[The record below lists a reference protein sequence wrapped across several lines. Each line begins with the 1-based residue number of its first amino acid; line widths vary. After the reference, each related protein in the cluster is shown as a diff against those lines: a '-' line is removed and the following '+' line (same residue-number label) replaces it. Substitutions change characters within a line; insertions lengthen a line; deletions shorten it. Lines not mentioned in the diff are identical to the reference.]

1 MPSMTT
7 IRLKTRL
14 AAVTALI
21 ALGAA
26 LAGCTAGD
34 DRVTELPG
42 PVADGAE
49 FRAVPS
55 PAAVAPDG
63 DLTLLDGD
71 HVTVSELSAD
81 RPVVLVFVEPWCTDC
96 AEGEELLGSIAA
108 KYHGVVTVVGIAHE
122 GSVDELR
129 DYARKND
136 VGHLL
141 ARDETGAIWESYGVE
156 EAPFSVMIA
165 EGGTLLRGWRG
176 LLPDLGDAIDAL
188 LVKSLP
194 EG

>member
-7 IRLKTRL
+7 IRTRTRL
-14 AAVTALI
+14 TAVAALV
-21 ALGAA
+21 A
-26 LAGCTAGD
+26 LAGALTACTAGD
-34 DRVTELPG
+34 GRVSELPG
-42 PVADGAE
+42 PAMDGAE
-49 FRAVPS
+49 LRAAPS
-55 PAAVAPDG
+55 TAPVAPDG

-71 HVTVSELSAD
+71 RVTLSELSAD
-81 RPVVLVFVEPWCTDC
+81 RPVVLVFVEPWCSDC
-96 AEGEELLGSIAA
+96 AEGEEQLSSIAA
-108 KYHGVVTVVGIAHE
+108 KYGDVVTVVGVAHE
-122 GSVDELR
+122 GSADELH

-156 EAPFSVMIA
+156 EAPFTVMIA
-165 EGGTLLRGWRG
+165 EGGKLLRGWRG
-176 LLPDLGDAIDAL
+176 LLPDLDDAIDAL